1 MMKAEYGST
10 TTAYFAY
17 KSMIFNPSGT
27 EALKGLIDYL
37 SANRPKS
44 PLIIEARKFVEDPA
58 ELEFDFN
65 RMCIGP
71 YKLLVAP
78 YEGVHISGN
87 HVMNT
92 DETVRVAEFYQE
104 IGLVIDDQFNE
115 PADFIGNEL
124 EFLYC
129 VHALA
134 WEQKQA
140 SNLDASIELK
150 QLANEFI
157 TKHLGNWIAPF
168 CEGIRQHAFH
178 NFWREFAIELHHF
191 IINQMNDDVN
201 SPEPC

>member
-1 MMKAEYGST
+1 MTTQYGPMA
-10 TTAYFAY
+10 TAYFAY
-17 KSMIFNPSGT
+17 KSMIFAPSGT
-27 EALKGLIDYL
+27 EALTGMIAYL
-37 SANRPKS
+37 EANRPDS
-44 PLIIEARKFVEDPA
+44 ALLTEAKKFVDDSS

-78 YEGVHISGN
+78 YEGVYRSGN

-104 IGLVIDDQFNE
+104 IGLVIDEKFNE

-134 WEQKQA
+134 SEQKA
-140 SNLDASIELK
+140 ANNIDAFDELT
-150 QLANEFI
+150 AIADEFI
-157 TKHLGNWIAPF
+157 TKHLGTWITPF
-168 CEGIRQHAFH
+168 CEGVKTHAQQA
-178 NFWREFAIELHHF
+178 FWREFATELHLF
-191 IINQMNDDVN
+191 ITQKMQ
-201 SPEPC
+201 

>member
-1 MMKAEYGST
+1 MTAQYGPMA
-10 TTAYFAY
+10 TAYFAY
-17 KSMIFNPSGT
+17 KSMIFSPSGT
-27 EALKGLIDYL
+27 EALTGMIAYL
-37 SANRPKS
+37 EADRPDS
-44 PLIIEARKFVEDPA
+44 PLLAEAKKFVDDSS

-78 YEGVHISGN
+78 YEGVYRSGN

-104 IGLVIDDQFNE
+104 IGLVIDEKFNE

-134 WEQKQA
+134 SEQKA
-140 SNLDASIELK
+140 ANNIEAFEELT
-150 QLANEFI
+150 AIADEFL
-157 TKHLGNWIAPF
+157 TKHLGTWITPF
-168 CEGIRQHAFH
+168 CEGIKNHAQQA
-178 NFWREFAIELHHF
+178 FWREFATELHLL
-191 IINQMNDDVN
+191 ITQQMQ
-201 SPEPC
+201 

>member
-1 MMKAEYGST
+1 MTTQYGPMA
-10 TTAYFAY
+10 TAYFAY
-17 KSMIFNPSGT
+17 KSMIFAPSGT
-27 EALKGLIDYL
+27 EALTGMIAYL
-37 SANRPKS
+37 EANRPDS
-44 PLIIEARKFVEDPA
+44 ALLTEAKKFVDDSS

-78 YEGVHISGN
+78 YEGVYRSGN

-104 IGLVIDDQFNE
+104 IGLVIDEKFNE

-134 WEQKQA
+134 SEQKA
-140 SNLDASIELK
+140 ANNIDAYDELT
-150 QLANEFI
+150 AIADEFI
-157 TKHLGNWIAPF
+157 TKHLGTWITPF
-168 CEGIRQHAFH
+168 CEGINTHAQQA
-178 NFWREFAIELHHF
+178 FWREFATELHLF
-191 IINQMNDDVN
+191 ITQKMQ
-201 SPEPC
+201 

>member
-1 MMKAEYGST
+1 MTTQYGPMA
-10 TTAYFAY
+10 TAYFAY
-17 KSMIFNPSGT
+17 KSMIFAPSGT
-27 EALKGLIDYL
+27 EALTGMIAYL
-37 SANRPKS
+37 EANRPDS
-44 PLIIEARKFVEDPA
+44 ALLTEAKKFVDDSS

-78 YEGVHISGN
+78 YEGVYRSGN

-104 IGLVIDDQFNE
+104 IGLVIDEKFNE

-134 WEQKQA
+134 SEQKA
-140 SNLDASIELK
+140 ANNIDAFDELT
-150 QLANEFI
+150 AIADEFI
-157 TKHLGNWIAPF
+157 TKHLGTWITPF
-168 CEGIRQHAFH
+168 CEGVKTHAQQA
-178 NFWREFAIELHHF
+178 FWREFATELHLF
-191 IINQMNDDVN
+191 ITQQMQ
-201 SPEPC
+201 

>member
-1 MMKAEYGST
+1 MTTQYGPMA
-10 TTAYFAY
+10 TAYFAY
-17 KSMIFNPSGT
+17 KSMIFSPSGT
-27 EALKGLIDYL
+27 EALTGMIAYL
-37 SANRPKS
+37 EANRSDS
-44 PLIIEARKFVEDPA
+44 PLLTEAKKLVGDSS

-78 YEGVHISGN
+78 YEGVYRSGN

-104 IGLVIDDQFNE
+104 IGLVIDEKFNE

-134 WEQKQA
+134 SEQKA
-140 SNLDASIELK
+140 ANNIEAFEELT
-150 QLANEFI
+150 AIADEFLI
-157 TKHLGNWIAPF
+157 KHLGTWITPF
-168 CEGIRQHAFH
+168 CEGVKTHAQQA
-178 NFWREFAIELHHF
+178 FWREFATELHLF
-191 IINQMNDDVN
+191 ITQQMQ
-201 SPEPC
+201 